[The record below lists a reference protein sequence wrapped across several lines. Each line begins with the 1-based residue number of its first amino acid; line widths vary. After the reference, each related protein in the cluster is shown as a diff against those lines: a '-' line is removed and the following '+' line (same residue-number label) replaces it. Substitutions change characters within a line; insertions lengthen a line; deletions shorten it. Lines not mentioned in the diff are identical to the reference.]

1 MGVLEMSSVSQTG
14 KYSMTAIEQAEAERE
29 QGRTRERERERE
41 RESKEER
48 EREREQG
55 RTRER
60 EGRDQSVRRK
70 LGKQDR
76 LITMNVEIL
85 EKNRV

>member
-14 KYSMTAIEQAEAERE
+14 KYSMTAIEQAEA
-29 QGRTRERERERE
+29 
-41 RESKEER
+41 
-48 EREREQG
+48 EREQG